1 MTSDDGDGTGVGDS
15 REPAGATDRD
25 RYPIERG
32 FPVARVNDLVNR
44 ENRARLHYRPLS
56 VLHKWWARQ
65 FGTLFRAV
73 SLYTFLDDPSAV
85 TVREPGTSDHAAV
98 ASEATAHD
106 TDDSAAETD
115 APPMWDEER
124 LAAAVDA
131 VDLSSPETLWEL
143 YAEDVRVDDVAV
155 LDPFVG
161 AGTTLAEA
169 TRFGVSATGVDLNPI
184 ATFLTERTL
193 AAHRVE
199 ASTLEAAFE
208 TVRESVATELR
219 SHYRTACPTDDSH
232 TADVVY
238 GLWVRCLDCSS
249 CGEQVRLFRD
259 YRVASGRYDDSDR
272 DVVYCPDCEHVF
284 TTDDYETETVC
295 PACTGSFTPAVGPV
309 ANGNYGCP
317 ACGLQYPLVDAIAEG
332 QSYDDYLYAVE
343 YYCPDCEDDGADR
356 PTYKGYREATPADRE
371 RFDAAADALAA
382 TPELSAYLPE
392 TDIPGGAVTTSSRI
406 NGNDLFAHGFQQWQD
421 LFNPRQ
427 RYCLATLLSAI
438 DDVDDSEARAY
449 LLTAFSD
456 SLAFQSRLSVYNPN
470 GGKVESVFRRNSF
483 TPRVEYAENN
493 VWGTRAGRG
502 TFRNTF
508 QKVRDAVQY
517 ASAPTE
523 RHLVDDEMVET
534 EPFDHPVGGG
544 DVRQG
549 DAQSVGDG
557 RRSSPAGSD
566 ENDTT
571 TAASDECESDGTY
584 DVVLTDPPYYG
595 NAIYSELSEF
605 YYVWLRLVLAADE
618 PAFEPPHTPR
628 DGEIVSNPATDTD
641 DAGFEAALGAA
652 FDRVSAVLADDGV
665 LVFTY
670 RHGGPREWAALVDG
684 LADAGLAPTATY
696 PVSSNAPFGDDDADF
711 TVVVVAR
718 PTPVSEPEPISWA
731 TLRRRLHATA
741 SDAREAATA
750 GQTLSAGDAS
760 VVALG
765 RCLRAYAPH
774 HGAVR
779 HDGSVLDTETVLTE
793 LFDTLDGDVSVTEIY
808 LTLLTMDDPTAADV
822 RRLCRGTVVDPSE
835 LESCRLVDLDDGATL
850 ADWDT
855 PARREYVASL
865 AAADRTPLDTVH
877 LARAR
882 HADPD
887 DSTPDTAIDRS
898 TPDTAIDQPVP
909 EATGAVLDVA
919 AELVAITG
927 DEGYERPF
935 RR

>member
-1 MTSDDGDGTGVGDS
+1 VTGDGADSPTVGD
-15 REPAGATDRD
+15 D
-25 RYPIERG
+25 YPIERG

-44 ENRARLHYRPLS
+44 ETRARLHYRPLS

-65 FGTLFRAV
+65 FGTLFRAI
-73 SLYTFLDDPSAV
+73 SLYTFSKDPEAV
-85 TVREPGTSDHAAV
+85 TVHGSGGEGAPADGDGTAAW
-98 ASEATAHD
+98 
-106 TDDSAAETD
+106 DDD
-115 APPMWDEER
+115 R

-131 VDLSSPETLWEL
+131 VELSSPETLWEL
-143 YAEDVRVDDVAV
+143 YAEDVRVDDVNV

-161 AGTTLAEA
+161 AGTTLAA
-169 TRFGVSATGVDLNPI
+169 ASRFGASVTGVDLNPL

-193 AAHRVE
+193 TAHRVDT
-199 ASTLEAAFE
+199 AALESAFE
-208 TVRESVATELR
+208 TVREAVATELR
-219 SHYRTACPTDDSH
+219 SHYRTACPEDDDH

-238 GLWVRCLDCSS
+238 GLWVRCLDCSA

-259 YRVASGRYDDSDR
+259 YRVASGRYADRDR
-272 DVVYCPDCEHVF
+272 DVVYCPDCDNVF

-295 PACTGSFTPAVGPV
+295 PSCTGSFTPAVGPV

-317 ACGLQYPLVDAIAEG
+317 ACGLQYPIVDAIAEG
-332 QSYDDYLYAVE
+332 QSYDDFLYAVE
-343 YYCPDCEDDGADR
+343 YYCPECEDAGADR
-356 PTYKGYREATPADRE
+356 PTYKGYRAATVADRD
-371 RFDAAADALAA
+371 RFDAAAAALAA
-382 TPELSAYLPE
+382 TPDLSTYLPE
-392 TDIPGGAVTTSSRI
+392 TEIPEGAVTTSSRI
-406 NGNDLFAHGFQQWQD
+406 NGNDLFAHGFQRWAD

-427 RYCLATLLSAI
+427 RYCLATLLEAI
-438 DDVDDSEARAY
+438 DDLDDPDARAY
-449 LLTAFSD
+449 LLTAFTD

-502 TFRNTF
+502 TFTNTF
-508 QKVRDAVQY
+508 QKVRDAVEY

-549 DAQSVGDG
+549 DARAV
-557 RRSSPAGSD
+557 
-566 ENDTT
+566 DT
-571 TAASDECESDGTY
+571 DDTY

-605 YYVWLRLVLAADE
+605 YYVWLRLVLADE
-618 PAFEPPHTPR
+618 HSAFEPPHTPR

-641 DAGFEAALGAA
+641 DEGFETALGAA
-652 FDRVSAVLADDGV
+652 FGRVRDVLADDGV
-665 LVFTY
+665 SVFTY
-670 RHGGPREWAALVDG
+670 RHGGPSEWAALVDG
-684 LADAGLAPTATY
+684 LVEAGLVPTATY
-696 PVSSNAPFGDDDADF
+696 PVSSNAPFGDDDAEF

-718 PTPVSEPEPISWA
+718 PTPESEPEPEPISWA
-731 TLRRRLHATA
+731 TLRRRLYATA
-741 SDAREAATA
+741 GEARAAATD
-750 GQTLSAGDAS
+750 GQTLSEGDAA

-765 RCLRAYAPH
+765 RCLRVYAPH

-779 HDGSVLDTETVLTE
+779 RDGAVLDTETVLRE
-793 LFDTLDGDVSVTEIY
+793 LFDTLDGDVSVTDVY
-808 LTLLTMDDPTAADV
+808 LTLLSMDDPTAADV
-822 RRLCRGTVVDPSE
+822 RRLCRGTTVDPSD
-835 LESCRLVDLDDGATL
+835 LEACGLVDRSDGAVV

-855 PARREYVASL
+855 PARRDYVASV

-882 HADPD
+882 DGNPD
-887 DSTPDTAIDRS
+887 HPTPD
-898 TPDTAIDQPVP
+898 
-909 EATGAVLDVA
+909 ATGAVLDVA
-919 AELVAITG
+919 AELVEITG

>member
-1 MTSDDGDGTGVGDS
+1 MTNDRDENGVGGGE
-15 REPAGATDRD
+15 EPGVSADRD

-32 FPVARVNDLVNR
+32 FPVARVSDLVNR

-65 FGTLFRAV
+65 FGTLFRAI
-73 SLYTFLDDPSAV
+73 SLYTFLDDPEAV
-85 TVREPGTSDHAAV
+85 TVHEVGDGTLGSTDG
-98 ASEATAHD
+98 ASESDGDGTA
-106 TDDSAAETD
+106 A
-115 APPMWDEER
+115 WDGDR
-124 LAAAVDA
+124 LAEAVDA

-143 YAEDVRVDDVAV
+143 YAADVRVEDVTV

-169 TRFGVSATGVDLNPI
+169 SRFGASVTGVDHNPV
-184 ATFLTERTL
+184 ATFLAERTL
-193 AAHRVE
+193 TAHRVDTATVE
-199 ASTLEAAFE
+199 SAFE
-208 TVRESVATELR
+208 TVRESVAAELR
-219 SHYRTACPTDDSH
+219 SHYRTVCPTDDDH

-238 GLWVRCLDCSS
+238 GLWVRCLDCTS

-272 DVVYCPDCEHVF
+272 EVVYCPDCEHVF

-317 ACGLQYPLVDAIAEG
+317 ACGLQYPIVDAIAEG

-356 PTYKGYREATPADRE
+356 PTYKGYRAATPADRD
-371 RFDAAADALAA
+371 RVDAAADALAA
-382 TPELSAYLPE
+382 SNLDAYLPD
-392 TDIPGGAVTTSSRI
+392 TDIPEGAVTTSSRI
-406 NGNDLFAHGFQQWQD
+406 SGNDLFAHGFEQWVD

-449 LLTAFSD
+449 LLTAFTD

-508 QKVRDAVQY
+508 QKVRDAVEY

-523 RHLVDDEMVET
+523 RHLVDGEMVES
-534 EPFDHPVGGG
+534 EPFTHPVGGG

-549 DAQSVGDG
+549 DARAVGDS
-557 RRSSPAGSD
+557 RQSSTAGESEAPSD
-566 ENDTT
+566 QP
-571 TAASDECESDGTY
+571 Y

-652 FDRVSAVLADDGV
+652 FDRARAVLADDGV

-670 RHGGPREWAALVDG
+670 RHGGPTEWAGLVDG
-684 LADAGLAPTATY
+684 LVDAGLTPTATY
-696 PVSSNAPFGDDDADF
+696 PVSSNAAFGADDAEF

-718 PTPVSEPEPISWA
+718 PTPESESEPISWA

-741 SDAREAATA
+741 SDARAAATA
-750 GQTLSAGDAS
+750 GQTLSEGDLA

-765 RCLRAYAPH
+765 RCLRVYAPH
-774 HGAVR
+774 HGAVHR
-779 HDGSVLDTETVLTE
+779 DGSVLDTETVMME
-793 LFDTLDGDVSVTEIY
+793 LFDTLDGDVSVTDIY
-808 LTLLTMDDPTAADV
+808 LTLLATDDPTAADV

-835 LESCRLVDLDDGATL
+835 LEACELVDLSDETVL

-855 PARREYVASL
+855 PARRDYVTSL
-865 AAADRTPLDTVH
+865 PAADRTPLDTVH
-877 LARAR
+877 FARVR
-882 HADPD
+882 HDDPD
-887 DSTPDTAIDRS
+887 HQTPA
-898 TPDTAIDQPVP
+898 
-909 EATGAVLDVA
+909 ATGDVLDVA
-919 AELVAITG
+919 AELVAVTG

>member
-1 MTSDDGDGTGVGDS
+1 VTSDGGDS
-15 REPAGATDRD
+15 PATSDGGASPVTSDGGDSPAVDDRD

-32 FPVARVNDLVNR
+32 FPVARVSDLVNR
-44 ENRARLHYRPLS
+44 ETRARLHYRPLS

-65 FGTLFRAV
+65 FGTLFRAI
-73 SLYTFLDDPSAV
+73 SLYTFLDDPDAASV
-85 TVREPGTSDHAAV
+85 HRPGSETP
-98 ASEATAHD
+98 ASERETPATDGDATAAW
-106 TDDSAAETD
+106 DDG
-115 APPMWDEER
+115 R
-124 LAAAVDA
+124 LAEAVDA
-131 VDLSSPETLWEL
+131 VDLSSPAALWDL
-143 YAEDVRVDDVAV
+143 YAEDVRVDEVTV

-169 TRFGVSATGVDLNPI
+169 SRFGASVTGVDLNPV

-193 AAHRVE
+193 DAHRVD
-199 ASTLEAAFE
+199 AATLESAFE
-208 TVRESVATELR
+208 TVREAVATELR
-219 SHYRTACPTDDSH
+219 SHYRTACPENDGH

-238 GLWVRCLDCSS
+238 GLWVRCLDCSA
-249 CGEQVRLFRD
+249 CGERVRLFRD
-259 YRVASGRYDDSDR
+259 YRVASGRYDDRDR
-272 DVVYCPDCEHVF
+272 DVVFCPDCDHVF

-295 PACTGSFTPAVGPV
+295 PSCTGSFTPAVGPV

-317 ACGLQYPLVDAIAEG
+317 ACGLQYPIVDAITEG
-332 QSYDDYLYAVE
+332 QSYEDHLYAVE
-343 YYCPDCEDDGADR
+343 YYCPDCEDAGADR
-356 PTYKGYREATPADRE
+356 PTYKGYREATAADRD

-382 TPELSAYLPE
+382 DTELSAYLPE
-392 TDIPGGAVTTSSRI
+392 TEIPAGAVTTSSRI
-406 NGNDLFAHGFQQWQD
+406 NGNDLFAHGFERWAD

-438 DDVDDSEARAY
+438 DDLDDPDARAY
-449 LLTAFSD
+449 LLTAFTD

-502 TFRNTF
+502 TFTNTF
-508 QKVRDAVQY
+508 QKVRDAVEY

-544 DVRQG
+544 SVRRG
-549 DAQSVGDG
+549 DARDVDT
-557 RRSSPAGSD
+557 D
-566 ENDTT
+566 E
-571 TAASDECESDGTY
+571 TY

-605 YYVWLRLVLAADE
+605 YYAWLRLVLGDDD
-618 PAFEPPHTPR
+618 PAFEPTHTPR

-641 DAGFEAALGAA
+641 DEGFEAALETA
-652 FDRVSAVLADDGV
+652 FDRVRDVLDDDGV

-670 RHGGPREWAALVDG
+670 RHGGPAQWAALVDG
-684 LADAGLAPTATY
+684 LATAGFAPTATY
-696 PVSSNAPFGDDDADF
+696 PVSSNASFGDDDADF

-718 PTPVSEPEPISWA
+718 PVSASEPEPISWA
-731 TLRRRLHATA
+731 RLRRRLHATA
-741 SDAREAATA
+741 GEAREAATD
-750 GQTLSAGDAS
+750 GQTLSEGDAA

-774 HGAVR
+774 HGAVHR
-779 HDGSVLDTETVLTE
+779 DGSVLDTETVLTE
-793 LFDTLDGDVSVTEIY
+793 LFDRLEGDVSVTDVY
-808 LTLLTMDDPTAADV
+808 LTLLATDDPTPADV
-822 RRLCRGTVVDPSE
+822 RRLCRGTTVDPSD
-835 LESCRLVDLDDGATL
+835 LEACRLVDLSDGAVV

-877 LARAR
+877 FARVADG
-882 HADPD
+882 DPD
-887 DSTPDTAIDRS
+887 HQTPA
-898 TPDTAIDQPVP
+898 
-909 EATGAVLDVA
+909 ATGAVLDVA

-927 DEGYERPF
+927 DEGYEHPF